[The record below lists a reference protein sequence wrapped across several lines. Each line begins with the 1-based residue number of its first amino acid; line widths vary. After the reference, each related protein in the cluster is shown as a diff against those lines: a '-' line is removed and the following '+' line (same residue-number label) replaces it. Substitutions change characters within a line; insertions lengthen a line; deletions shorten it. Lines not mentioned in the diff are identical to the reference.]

1 MYKQQ
6 GFIMKKQ
13 LVLFTFLVT
22 FFPSLLFAE
31 EANRLKALQNY
42 KQQYQAEWSLLVS
55 TLDDNSELSFQKKL
69 VVYDKG
75 VTRLKRLF
83 VVERANEYRSLSMT
97 VVSTHYCNGR
107 PSGTPK
113 NCGFVCVERL
123 DENMYTTEQW
133 VTFMGDS
140 SGQVMTEAK
149 ACLKLEVRGKSRK
162 KGSVSAVFK
171 YRKSYIDYK
180 SAADADVLFN
190 EFLNK

>member
-1 MYKQQ
+1 
-6 GFIMKKQ
+6 MKKQ

-22 FFPSLLFAE
+22 FSPSLLFAE
-31 EANRLKALQNY
+31 EANRLKSLHTY

-55 TLDDNSELSFQKKL
+55 TLDENSKLSFQSKL
-69 VVYDKG
+69 VVYDKE
-75 VTRLKRLF
+75 VSELKHLF
-83 VVERANEYRSLSMT
+83 ALERANEYRNLSVT
-97 VVSTHYCNGR
+97 VVSAHHCNGR

-123 DENMYTTEQW
+123 DENMYTLKEW
-133 VTFMGDS
+133 VTFKGDS
-140 SGQVMTEAK
+140 SGQIMTEAK

-162 KGSVSAVFK
+162 QGSVSAVFK

-190 EFLNK
+190 EILNE

>member
-1 MYKQQ
+1 M
-6 GFIMKKQ
+6 IKQ

-22 FFPSLLFAE
+22 FFSSHLFAE
-31 EANRLKALQNY
+31 EANQLKALQNY

-55 TLDDNSELSFQKKL
+55 TLDDN
-69 VVYDKG
+69 
-75 VTRLKRLF
+75 RLKHLF
-83 VVERANEYRSLSMT
+83 VVERSNEYRNLSMT

-133 VTFMGDS
+133 VTFKGDS

-162 KGSVSAVFK
+162 KGSVSAIFK

-180 SAADADVLFN
+180 SAVDADVLFN
-190 EFLNK
+190 EFLNE